1 VYDSNVRA
9 EFLENYRYSHDYWS
23 PYVKNAE
30 VYTRAAAGSTWSNSE
45 LKQLQMDGREPLEF
59 NIMRRPLSFFSGW
72 LRDNVNSVVYSPV
85 EGSDSKTADQFTK
98 LSYYIWDKGQGF
110 PVFLDAYDE
119 AFKSGIS
126 LVGLQMDYSKDF
138 LNGDISF
145 YKRTYNS
152 FYLDPTFT
160 SIDLKD
166 CSFAITR
173 DLINKEYSKQ
183 LLPFV
188 DSKHIDE
195 INMSIRDDKFMS
207 YHPQFST
214 ISRNKNLLAY
224 DQYYKRV
231 TKKRKFLVDLE
242 SAFYRDITDLPDDEV
257 EKLEMGIS
265 RMRETRNESEALELD
280 TSDIPNVEI
289 QEVDRPFVELCIF
302 LNGEEVYKG
311 DDKTGINDTFPFV
324 PCMCYMEPSIWD
336 PSIRIQG
343 MAASNYSAQRQFN
356 KRHMKIIDMMDSTI
370 STGYKYIIGSVPDP
384 EDLQQTGS
392 NRLIGVDGNRDNA
405 PEGLNSVQELQGGG
419 ANPALMEY
427 QQVLDN
433 LTLTLGNVTEAT
445 MGMDEHSNTLV
456 SGRLAQVKI
465 AQNLQSNRK
474 IFDNVDTSQQVLG
487 GLLLTAIQKNYP
499 VGKVKRILNEE
510 PTPQFYEDQF
520 EQYDA
525 VIKEG
530 VRSRSQKDAYYYE
543 LVNLK
548 KDGIVDVPQGEIIR
562 ALGMSGISD
571 LEEAIQA
578 QQEQQ
583 AEQQKKVDAQ
593 EQMALE
599 LANSQKEANLAL
611 AQVRRG
617 REVGELGLMEYR
629 ASEAQQNI
637 AEAALTRAKTIT
649 EIASMEDDRI
659 IKVMAFV
666 NELEQHERDMQNEI
680 SNKTQA
686 ISNQINSETEGTA
699 ENTQLK
705 QAQQEIQ
712 QEVSN
717 ENEIRI

>member
-1 VYDSNVRA
+1 MYDSNVRA

>member
-72 LRDNVNSVVYSPV
+72 LRDNVNSVIYSPV

>member
-1 VYDSNVRA
+1 MYDSDQRK

-72 LRDNVNSVVYSPV
+72 LRDNVNSVIYSPV

-98 LSYYIWDKGQGF
+98 LSYYVWDKGQGF
-110 PVFLDAYDE
+110 PIFLDAYDE

-224 DQYYKRV
+224 DQYYKRI

-280 TSDIPNVEI
+280 TEDIPNVEI
-289 QEVDRPFVELCIF
+289 QEVDRPFVELNIF
-302 LNGEEVYKG
+302 LNGECVYQG
-311 DDKTGINDTFPFV
+311 EDKTGINQTFPFV

-392 NRLIGVDGNRDNA
+392 NRLIGIDGNRDNA

-499 VGKVKRILNEE
+499 VGKVKRILNED
-510 PTPQFYEDQF
+510 PTEQFYEDQF

-548 KDGIVDVPQGEIIR
+548 KDGIVDVPQAEIIR

-583 AEQQKKVDAQ
+583 AEQQKKIDAQ

-717 ENEIRI
+717 EI

>member
-548 KDGIVDVPQGEIIR
+548 KDGIVDVPQAEIIR
-562 ALGMSGISD
+562 ALGMSGMSD